1 MKRILTGAILLITA
15 CATAVS
21 QVSLLNESTN
31 GLFRNVNDFVIKP
44 NVMFNTVETKQVII
58 GGGFNDLTFKSNTN
72 GGGLIGY
79 YHPGKLPWSVAA
91 ALDMKSAKHNVET
104 VKEETN
110 GTTTTTTEF
119 KNPAFDTYQGGL
131 RFTIGFPDVMNLSA
145 GIVAHFEGKSKNEAE
160 TTKTERDTTTTTI
173 TEQTKELDI
182 ILGVPVSIQFTP
194 TMHNFFEPYIFIS
207 QDKRIV
213 GGDTAT
219 NAEAGSE
226 SKTTAVEFAL
236 YDKFTVQ
243 NLFPAPWGAET
254 SFWLGLGVGKGAGE
268 GTLVGVEEIERPA
281 YKSVDY
287 ESLGYEVKVTTQ
299 LGMSNLIDFSVGTI
313 QLRVKPMTYF
323 DFLFGVHK
331 SFTFGATVAIAAGAY
346 APLSDL
352 PLALFFGVTPGLQF
366 YNTAKYDESSTG
378 TTKSASRA
386 LTTSA
391 FWSGKVGIS
400 VLMPQNMAF
409 DITLNVNQSGRSI
422 GLYALMAVSL

>member
-15 CATAVS
+15 CTTAVS

-31 GLFRNVNDFVIKP
+31 GLFRNVNDFVVKP
-44 NVMFNTVETKQVII
+44 NVMFNTVEAKQVII
-58 GGGFNDLTFKSNTN
+58 GSGFNDLTFKSNTN

-91 ALDMKSAKHNVET
+91 ALDMKSENHN
-104 VKEETN
+104 EESVTKTN
-110 GTTTTTTEF
+110 GTTTTTTEH

-131 RFTIGFPDVMNLSA
+131 RFTIGFPDIMNLSA
-145 GIVAHFEGKSKNEAE
+145 GIVAHFEGKSQNEAE

-194 TMHNFFEPYIFIS
+194 TIHNFFEPYIFIS

-219 NAEAGSE
+219 NADAGSE

-236 YDKFTVQ
+236 YDKFTMQ
-243 NLFPAPWGAET
+243 NLFPAPFGAET

-268 GTLVGVEEIERPA
+268 GTLVAVEEIEKPA
-281 YKSVDY
+281 YDSVDF
-287 ESLGYEVKVTTQ
+287 ESIGYEVKVATQ
-299 LGMSNLIDFSVGTI
+299 IGMSNLLDFSVGTI

-323 DFLFGVHK
+323 DFLLGVHK

-366 YNTAKYDESSTG
+366 YNTAKYEESSTS
-378 TTKSASRA
+378 TLKSASRA

-391 FWSGKVGIS
+391 FWTGKVGIS
-400 VLMPQNMAF
+400 VLMPKNMAF
-409 DITLNVNQSGRSI
+409 DITLNVNQSGKSI
-422 GLYALMAVSL
+422 GLSALMAVSL

>member
-15 CATAVS
+15 CTTAVS

-422 GLYALMAVSL
+422 GLSALMAVSL

>member
-15 CATAVS
+15 CTTAVS

-58 GGGFNDLTFKSNTN
+58 GSGFNDLTFKSNTN

-91 ALDMKSAKHNVET
+91 ALDMKSENHNVESVT
-104 VKEETN
+104 KTN
-110 GTTTTTTEF
+110 GTTTTTTEH

-131 RFTIGFPDVMNLSA
+131 RFTIGFPDIMNLSA
-145 GIVAHFEGKSKNEAE
+145 GIVAHFEGKSQNEAE

-194 TMHNFFEPYIFIS
+194 TIHNFFEPYIFIS

-219 NAEAGSE
+219 NADAGSE
-226 SKTTAVEFAL
+226 SKITAVEFAL
-236 YDKFTVQ
+236 YDKFTMQ
-243 NLFPAPWGAET
+243 NLFPAPFGAET

-268 GTLVGVEEIERPA
+268 GTLVGVEEIEKPA
-281 YKSVDY
+281 YDSVDF
-287 ESLGYEVKVTTQ
+287 ESIGYEVKVATQ
-299 LGMSNLIDFSVGTI
+299 IGMSNLLDFSVGTI

-323 DFLFGVHK
+323 DFLLGVHK

-366 YNTAKYDESSTG
+366 YNTAKYEESSTS
-378 TTKSASRA
+378 TLKSASRA

-391 FWSGKVGIS
+391 FWTGKVGIS
-400 VLMPQNMAF
+400 VLMPKNMAF
-409 DITLNVNQSGRSI
+409 DITLNVNQSGKSI
-422 GLYALMAVSL
+422 GLSALMAVSL

>member
-104 VKEETN
+104 VKETN

-119 KNPAFDTYQGGL
+119 KNPAFNTYQGGL

-173 TEQTKELDI
+173 TGQTKELDI
-182 ILGVPVSIQFTP
+182 ILGVPVSLTFTP

-281 YKSVDY
+281 YDSVDF
-287 ESLGYEVKVTTQ
+287 ESIGYEVKVTTQ

-409 DITLNVNQSGRSI
+409 DITLNVNQSGKSI
-422 GLYALMAVSL
+422 GLSALMAVSL

>member
-1 MKRILTGAILLITA
+1 MKRIVIGTVMFLLA
-15 CATAVS
+15 CTVAVS
-21 QVSLLNESTN
+21 QVSLLNEATN
-31 GLFRNVNDFVIKP
+31 GLFKNVNDFVIKP

-58 GGGFNDLTFKSNTN
+58 GGGFNDLSFKSNTN

-79 YHPGKLPWSVAA
+79 YHPGKKVHWSVAA
-91 ALDMKSAKHNVET
+91 ALDMKSEKHNVESVT
-104 VKEETN
+104 ETN
-110 GTTTTTTEF
+110 GTTTNSTEH
-119 KNPAFDTYQGGL
+119 KNPAFNNYAGGL
-131 RFTIGFPDVMNLSA
+131 RFNIGFPDIMNLSA

-160 TTKTERDTTTTTI
+160 TTQTKGNTTTTTI
-173 TEQTKELDI
+173 AEQTKELDVT
-182 ILGVPVSIQFTP
+182 LGIPVSIQFTP
-194 TMHNFFEPYIFIS
+194 TMHNFFEPYLFIS

-213 GGDTAT
+213 GGNTAT
-219 NAEAGSE
+219 NADAGSE
-226 SKTTAVEFAL
+226 KNTNFVEFAL
-236 YDKFTVQ
+236 YDKFTMQ
-243 NLFPAPWGAET
+243 NLFPAPFGADT
-254 SFWLGLGVGKGAGE
+254 SFWLGLGVGKGDGL
-268 GTLVGVEEIERPA
+268 GTLVGIAEIEKPA
-281 YKSVDY
+281 YKSVSFD
-287 ESLGYEVKVTTQ
+287 SIGYEVKVATQ
-299 LGMSNLIDFSVGTI
+299 LGMSNLLDFSAGTI

-366 YNTAKYDESSTG
+366 YNTVKYDESSTV

-409 DITLNVNQSGRSI
+409 DITLNVNDSGKSI
-422 GLYALMAVSL
+422 GLSALMAVSL

>member
-44 NVMFNTVETKQVII
+44 NVMFNTVETKQVIV

-91 ALDMKSAKHNVET
+91 ALDMKSEKHNVET
-104 VKEETN
+104 VVETN

-207 QDKRIV
+207 QDKTIV
-213 GGDTAT
+213 AGNTAT

-226 SKTTAVEFAL
+226 NKTTAVEFAL

-281 YKSVDY
+281 YDSVDF
-287 ESLGYEVKVTTQ
+287 ESIGYEVKVTTQ

-409 DITLNVNQSGRSI
+409 DITLNVNQSGKSI
-422 GLYALMAVSL
+422 GLSALMAVSL

>member
-15 CATAVS
+15 CTTAVS

-44 NVMFNTVETKQVII
+44 NVMFNTVETKQVIV

-91 ALDMKSAKHNVET
+91 ALDMKSEKHNVET
-104 VKEETN
+104 VVETN

-119 KNPAFDTYQGGL
+119 KNPAFNTYQGGL

-182 ILGVPVSIQFTP
+182 ILGVPVSLTFTP

-226 SKTTAVEFAL
+226 NKTTAVEFAL

-409 DITLNVNQSGRSI
+409 DITLNVNQSGKSI
-422 GLYALMAVSL
+422 GLSALMAVSL

>member
-44 NVMFNTVETKQVII
+44 NVMFNTVETKQVIV
-58 GGGFNDLTFKSNTN
+58 GGGFNDLTFKSDTN

-91 ALDMKSAKHNVET
+91 ALDMKSARHNVET
-104 VKEETN
+104 VVETN
-110 GTTTTTTEF
+110 GTTTNTIEY

-182 ILGVPVSIQFTP
+182 ILGVPVSLTFTP

-207 QDKRIV
+207 QDKTIV
-213 GGDTAT
+213 AGNTAT

-226 SKTTAVEFAL
+226 NKTTAVEFAL

-281 YKSVDY
+281 YDSVDF
-287 ESLGYEVKVTTQ
+287 ESIGYEVKVATQ

-331 SFTFGATVAIAAGAY
+331 SFTFGATVAVAAGAY

-422 GLYALMAVSL
+422 GLSALMAVSL

>member
-409 DITLNVNQSGRSI
+409 DITLNVNQSGKSI
-422 GLYALMAVSL
+422 GLSALMAVSL

>member
-1 MKRILTGAILLITA
+1 MKRIVIGAAMLLLA
-15 CATAVS
+15 CTTAVS

-44 NVMFNTVETKQVII
+44 NVMFNTVETKQVIV

-91 ALDMKSAKHNVET
+91 ALDMKSEKHNVESVT
-104 VKEETN
+104 ETN
-110 GTTTTTTEF
+110 GTTTNSTEH
-119 KNPAFDTYQGGL
+119 KNPAFNNYAGGL
-131 RFTIGFPDVMNLSA
+131 RFNIGFPDVMNLSA
-145 GIVAHFEGKSKNEAE
+145 GIVAYFEGKSQNGAE
-160 TTKTERDTTTTTI
+160 KTTTAGDKTT
-173 TEQTKELDI
+173 TEIAGQTKELDVT
-182 ILGVPVSIQFTP
+182 LGIPVSIQFTP
-194 TMHNFFEPYIFIS
+194 TMHNFFEPYLFIS

-213 GGDTAT
+213 GGNTAT
-219 NAEAGSE
+219 NADAGSE
-226 SKTTAVEFAL
+226 KNTNFVEFAL
-236 YDKFTVQ
+236 YDKFTMQ
-243 NLFPAPWGAET
+243 NLFPAPFGADT
-254 SFWLGLGVGKGAGE
+254 SFWLGLGVGKGDGL
-268 GTLVGVEEIERPA
+268 GTLVGVAEIEKPA
-281 YKSVDY
+281 YKSVDF
-287 ESLGYEVKVTTQ
+287 ESIGYEVKVATK
-299 LGMSNLIDFSVGTI
+299 LGMSNLLDFSAGTI

-366 YNTAKYDESSTG
+366 YNTSKFDEN
-378 TTKSASRA
+378 TTESASRA

-391 FWSGKVGIS
+391 FWTGKVGIS

-409 DITLNVNQSGRSI
+409 DITLNVNQSGKSI
-422 GLYALMAVSL
+422 GLSALMAVSL

>member
-44 NVMFNTVETKQVII
+44 NVMFNTVETKQVIV

-91 ALDMKSAKHNVET
+91 ALDMKSEKHNVET
-104 VKEETN
+104 VVETN

-173 TEQTKELDI
+173 TGQTKELDI
-182 ILGVPVSIQFTP
+182 ILGVPVSLTFTP

-207 QDKRIV
+207 QDKTIV
-213 GGDTAT
+213 AGNTAT

-268 GTLVGVEEIERPA
+268 GTLVGVEEIEKPA
-281 YKSVDY
+281 YDSVDF
-287 ESLGYEVKVTTQ
+287 ESIGYEVKVATQ

-331 SFTFGATVAIAAGAY
+331 SFTFGATVAVAAGAY

-409 DITLNVNQSGRSI
+409 DITLNVNQSGKSI
-422 GLYALMAVSL
+422 GLSALMAVSL

>member
-44 NVMFNTVETKQVII
+44 NVMFNTVETKQVIV
-58 GGGFNDLTFKSNTN
+58 GGGFNDLTFKSNTK

-91 ALDMKSAKHNVET
+91 ALDMKSAYHNVET
-104 VKEETN
+104 VKEEAN
-110 GTTTTTTEF
+110 GTTTTTEF
-119 KNPAFDTYQGGL
+119 KNPAFNDYAGGL
-131 RFTIGFPDVMNLSA
+131 RFNIGFPDVMNLSA
-145 GIVAHFEGKSKNEAE
+145 GIVAHFEGKSQKEAE
-160 TTKTERDTTTTTI
+160 KTTTVGDTTTTTI
-173 TEQTKELDI
+173 TGQTKELDI
-182 ILGVPVSIQFTP
+182 ILGVPASIQFTP

-207 QDKRIV
+207 QDKTIV
-213 GGDTAT
+213 AGNTAT

-226 SKTTAVEFAL
+226 NKTTAVEFAL

-268 GTLVGVEEIERPA
+268 GTLVGVEEIEKPA
-281 YKSVDY
+281 YDSVDF
-287 ESLGYEVKVTTQ
+287 ESIGYEVKVATQ

-331 SFTFGATVAIAAGAY
+331 SFTFGATVAVAAGAY

-422 GLYALMAVSL
+422 GLSALMAVSL

>member
-91 ALDMKSAKHNVET
+91 ALDMKSEKHNVET
-104 VKEETN
+104 VTETN

-119 KNPAFDTYQGGL
+119 KNPAFNTYQGGL

-182 ILGVPVSIQFTP
+182 ILGVPVSLTFTP

-219 NAEAGSE
+219 NADAGSE
-226 SKTTAVEFAL
+226 NKTTAVEFAL

-281 YKSVDY
+281 YDSVDF
-287 ESLGYEVKVTTQ
+287 ESIGYEVKVTTQ

-409 DITLNVNQSGRSI
+409 DITLNVNQSGKSI
-422 GLYALMAVSL
+422 GLSALMAVSL

>member
-44 NVMFNTVETKQVII
+44 NVMFNTVETKQVIV

-91 ALDMKSAKHNVET
+91 ALDMKSEKHNVET
-104 VKEETN
+104 VVETN

-226 SKTTAVEFAL
+226 NKTTAVEFAL
-236 YDKFTVQ
+236 YDKFTMKD
-243 NLFPAPWGAET
+243 LFPAPLGEET
-254 SFWLGLGVGKGAGE
+254 AFWLGVGVGKGTGT
-268 GTLVGVEEIERPA
+268 GTLVGVEEIEKPA
-281 YKSVDY
+281 YDSVDF
-287 ESLGYEVKVTTQ
+287 ESIGYEVKVATQ

-366 YNTAKYDESSTG
+366 YNTAKYDESDTG

-409 DITLNVNQSGRSI
+409 DITLNVNQSGKSI
-422 GLYALMAVSL
+422 GLSALMAVSL

>member
-44 NVMFNTVETKQVII
+44 NVMFNTVETKQVIV

-91 ALDMKSAKHNVET
+91 ALDMKSEKHNVET
-104 VKEETN
+104 VVETN

-173 TEQTKELDI
+173 TGQTKELDI
-182 ILGVPVSIQFTP
+182 ILGVPVSLTFTP

-207 QDKRIV
+207 QDKTIV
-213 GGDTAT
+213 AGNTAT

-226 SKTTAVEFAL
+226 NKTTAVEFAL

-243 NLFPAPWGAET
+243 NLFPAPFGAET

-268 GTLVGVEEIERPA
+268 GTLVGVEEIEKPA
-281 YKSVDY
+281 YDSVDF
-287 ESLGYEVKVTTQ
+287 ESIGYEVKVATQ

-422 GLYALMAVSL
+422 GLSALMAVSL

>member
-104 VKEETN
+104 VKEEAN
-110 GTTTTTTEF
+110 GTTTTTEF
-119 KNPAFDTYQGGL
+119 KNPAFNTYQGGL

-182 ILGVPVSIQFTP
+182 ILGVPVSLTFTP

-219 NAEAGSE
+219 NADAGSE
-226 SKTTAVEFAL
+226 KNTNFVEYAL
-236 YDKFTVQ
+236 YDKFTMKD
-243 NLFPAPWGAET
+243 LFPAPLGEET
-254 SFWLGLGVGKGAGE
+254 AFWLGVGVGKGTGT
-268 GTLVGVEEIERPA
+268 GTLVGVEEIEKPA
-281 YKSVDY
+281 YDSVDF
-287 ESLGYEVKVTTQ
+287 ESIGYEVKVATQ
-299 LGMSNLIDFSVGTI
+299 IGMSNLLDFSVGTI

-409 DITLNVNQSGRSI
+409 DITLNVNQSGKSI
-422 GLYALMAVSL
+422 GLSALMAVSL

>member
-44 NVMFNTVETKQVII
+44 NVMFNTVETKQVIV
-58 GGGFNDLTFKSNTN
+58 GGGFNDLTFKSDTN

-91 ALDMKSAKHNVET
+91 ALDMKSAYHNVET
-104 VKEETN
+104 VVETN
-110 GTTTTTTEF
+110 GTTTSTIEY

-145 GIVAHFEGKSKNEAE
+145 GIVAHFEGKSQNGAE
-160 TTKTERDTTTTTI
+160 TTTTVGDKTTTTI
-173 TEQTKELDI
+173 KGQTKELDV
-182 ILGVPVSIQFTP
+182 ILGIPVSIQFTP

-219 NAEAGSE
+219 NADAGSE
-226 SKTTAVEFAL
+226 KNTNFVEYAL
-236 YDKFTVQ
+236 YDKFTMKD
-243 NLFPAPWGAET
+243 LFPAPLGEET
-254 SFWLGLGVGKGAGE
+254 AFWLGVGVGKGTGT
-268 GTLVGVEEIERPA
+268 GTLVGVEEIEKPA
-281 YKSVDY
+281 YDSVDF
-287 ESLGYEVKVTTQ
+287 ESIGYEVKVATQ

-331 SFTFGATVAIAAGAY
+331 SFTFGATVAVAAGAY

-366 YNTAKYDESSTG
+366 YNTAKYDESDTG

-409 DITLNVNQSGRSI
+409 DITLNVNQSGKSI
-422 GLYALMAVSL
+422 GLSALMAVSL

>member
-1 MKRILTGAILLITA
+1 MKRLIGGAAMLLLA
-15 CATAVS
+15 CTTAVS

-58 GGGFNDLTFKSNTN
+58 GSGFNDLTFKSNTN
-72 GGGLIGY
+72 GDGLIGY

-91 ALDMKSAKHNVET
+91 ALDMKSENHNVESVT
-104 VKEETN
+104 KTN
-110 GTTTTTTEF
+110 GTTTTTTEH

-131 RFTIGFPDVMNLSA
+131 RFTIGFPDIMDLSA
-145 GIVAHFEGKSKNEAE
+145 GIVAHFEGKSQNEAE

-194 TMHNFFEPYIFIS
+194 TIHNFFEPYIFIS

-219 NAEAGSE
+219 NADAGSE
-226 SKTTAVEFAL
+226 SKITAVEFAL
-236 YDKFTVQ
+236 YDKFTMQ
-243 NLFPAPWGAET
+243 NLFPAPFGAET

-268 GTLVGVEEIERPA
+268 GTLVAVEEIEKPA
-281 YKSVDY
+281 YDSVDF
-287 ESLGYEVKVTTQ
+287 ESIGYEVKVATQ
-299 LGMSNLIDFSVGTI
+299 IGMSNLLDFSVGTI

-323 DFLFGVHK
+323 DFLLGVHK

-366 YNTAKYDESSTG
+366 YNTAKYEESSTS
-378 TTKSASRA
+378 TLKSASRA

-391 FWSGKVGIS
+391 FWTGKVGIS
-400 VLMPQNMAF
+400 VLMPKNMAF
-409 DITLNVNQSGRSI
+409 DITLNVNQSGKSI
-422 GLYALMAVSL
+422 GLSALMAVSL

>member
-44 NVMFNTVETKQVII
+44 NVMFNTVETKQVIV

-104 VKEETN
+104 VVETN

-145 GIVAHFEGKSKNEAE
+145 GIVAHFEGKSQNEAE

-226 SKTTAVEFAL
+226 NKTTAVEFAL

-268 GTLVGVEEIERPA
+268 GTLVGVEEIEKPA
-281 YKSVDY
+281 YDSVDF
-287 ESLGYEVKVTTQ
+287 ESIGYEVKVTTQ

-409 DITLNVNQSGRSI
+409 DITLNVNQSGKSI
-422 GLYALMAVSL
+422 GLSALMAVSL

>member
-104 VKEETN
+104 VKETN

-207 QDKRIV
+207 QDKTIV
-213 GGDTAT
+213 AGNTAT

-226 SKTTAVEFAL
+226 NKTTAVEFAL

-268 GTLVGVEEIERPA
+268 GTLVGVEEIEKPA
-281 YKSVDY
+281 YDSVDF
-287 ESLGYEVKVTTQ
+287 ESIGYEVKVATQ

-331 SFTFGATVAIAAGAY
+331 SFTFGATVAVAAGAY

-409 DITLNVNQSGRSI
+409 DITLNVNQSGKSI
-422 GLYALMAVSL
+422 GLSALMAVSL

>member
-15 CATAVS
+15 CTTAVS

-58 GGGFNDLTFKSNTN
+58 GSGFNDLTFKSNTN

-91 ALDMKSAKHNVET
+91 ALDMKSENHNVESVT
-104 VKEETN
+104 KTN
-110 GTTTTTTEF
+110 GTTTTTTEH

-131 RFTIGFPDVMNLSA
+131 RFNIGFPDIMNLSA
-145 GIVAHFEGKSKNEAE
+145 GIVAHFEGKSQNEAE

-194 TMHNFFEPYIFIS
+194 TIHNFFEPYIFIS

-219 NAEAGSE
+219 NADAGSE

-236 YDKFTVQ
+236 YDKFTMQ
-243 NLFPAPWGAET
+243 NLFPAPFGAET

-268 GTLVGVEEIERPA
+268 GTLVAVEEIEKPA
-281 YKSVDY
+281 YDSVDF
-287 ESLGYEVKVTTQ
+287 ESIGYEVKVATQ
-299 LGMSNLIDFSVGTI
+299 IGMSNLLDFSVGTI

-323 DFLFGVHK
+323 DFLLGVHK

-366 YNTAKYDESSTG
+366 YNTAKYEESSTS
-378 TTKSASRA
+378 TLKSASRA

-391 FWSGKVGIS
+391 FWTGKVGIS
-400 VLMPQNMAF
+400 VLMPKNMAF
-409 DITLNVNQSGRSI
+409 DITLNVNQSGKSI
-422 GLYALMAVSL
+422 GLSALMAVSL

>member
-104 VKEETN
+104 VKEEAN
-110 GTTTTTTEF
+110 GTTTTTEF
-119 KNPAFDTYQGGL
+119 KNPAFNTYQGGL

-173 TEQTKELDI
+173 TGQTKELDI
-182 ILGVPVSIQFTP
+182 ILGVPVSLTFTP

-207 QDKRIV
+207 QDKTIV
-213 GGDTAT
+213 AGNTAT

-268 GTLVGVEEIERPA
+268 GTLVGVEEIEKPA
-281 YKSVDY
+281 YDSVDF
-287 ESLGYEVKVTTQ
+287 ESIGYEVKVATQ
-299 LGMSNLIDFSVGTI
+299 IGMSNLLDFSVGTI

-331 SFTFGATVAIAAGAY
+331 SFTFGATVAVAAGAY

-409 DITLNVNQSGRSI
+409 DITLNVNQSGKSI
-422 GLYALMAVSL
+422 GLSALMAVSL

>member
-104 VKEETN
+104 VKEEAN
-110 GTTTTTTEF
+110 GTTTTTEF
-119 KNPAFDTYQGGL
+119 KNPAFNTYQGGL

-173 TEQTKELDI
+173 TGQTKELDI
-182 ILGVPVSIQFTP
+182 ILGVPVSLTFTP

-207 QDKRIV
+207 QDKTIV
-213 GGDTAT
+213 AGNTAT

-268 GTLVGVEEIERPA
+268 GTLVGVEEIEKPA
-281 YKSVDY
+281 YDSVDF
-287 ESLGYEVKVTTQ
+287 ESIGYEVKVATQ

-331 SFTFGATVAIAAGAY
+331 SFTFGATVAVAAGAY

-422 GLYALMAVSL
+422 GLSALMAVSL

>member
-15 CATAVS
+15 CTTAVS

-58 GGGFNDLTFKSNTN
+58 GSGFNDLTFKSNTN

-91 ALDMKSAKHNVET
+91 ALDMKSENHNVESVT
-104 VKEETN
+104 KTN
-110 GTTTTTTEF
+110 GTTTTTTEH

-131 RFTIGFPDVMNLSA
+131 RFTIGFPDIMNLSA
-145 GIVAHFEGKSKNEAE
+145 GIVAHFEGKSQNEAE
-160 TTKTERDTTTTTI
+160 TTKTERNTTTTTI

-194 TMHNFFEPYIFIS
+194 TIHNFFEPYIFIS

-219 NAEAGSE
+219 NADAGSE

-236 YDKFTVQ
+236 YDKFTMQ
-243 NLFPAPWGAET
+243 NLFPAPFGAET

-268 GTLVGVEEIERPA
+268 GTLVGVEEIEKPA
-281 YKSVDY
+281 YDSVDF
-287 ESLGYEVKVTTQ
+287 ESIGYEVKVATQ
-299 LGMSNLIDFSVGTI
+299 IGMSNLLDFSVGTI

-323 DFLFGVHK
+323 DFLLGVHK

-366 YNTAKYDESSTG
+366 YNTAKYEESSTS
-378 TTKSASRA
+378 TLKSASRA

-391 FWSGKVGIS
+391 FWTGKVGIS
-400 VLMPQNMAF
+400 VLMPKNMAF
-409 DITLNVNQSGRSI
+409 DITLNVNQSGKSI
-422 GLYALMAVSL
+422 GLSALMAVSL

>member
-91 ALDMKSAKHNVET
+91 ALDMKSEKHNVET
-104 VKEETN
+104 VKETN

-182 ILGVPVSIQFTP
+182 ILGVPVSLTFTP

-207 QDKRIV
+207 QDKTIV
-213 GGDTAT
+213 AGNTAT

-226 SKTTAVEFAL
+226 NKTTAVEFAL

-268 GTLVGVEEIERPA
+268 GTLVGVEEIEKPA
-281 YKSVDY
+281 YDSVDF

-299 LGMSNLIDFSVGTI
+299 LGMSNLLDFSVGTI

-331 SFTFGATVAIAAGAY
+331 SFTFGATVAVAAGAY

-422 GLYALMAVSL
+422 GLSALMAVSL

>member
-15 CATAVS
+15 CTTAVS

-31 GLFRNVNDFVIKP
+31 GLFRNVNDFVVKP

-58 GGGFNDLTFKSNTN
+58 GSGFNDLTFKSNTN

-91 ALDMKSAKHNVET
+91 ALDMKSENHNVESVT
-104 VKEETN
+104 KTN
-110 GTTTTTTEF
+110 GTTTTTTEH

-131 RFTIGFPDVMNLSA
+131 RFTIGFPDIMNLSA
-145 GIVAHFEGKSKNEAE
+145 GIVAHFEGKSQNEAE

-194 TMHNFFEPYIFIS
+194 TIHNFFEPYIFIS

-219 NAEAGSE
+219 NADAGSE
-226 SKTTAVEFAL
+226 SKITAVEFAL
-236 YDKFTVQ
+236 YDKFTMQ
-243 NLFPAPWGAET
+243 NLFPAPFGAET

-268 GTLVGVEEIERPA
+268 GTLVGVEEIEKPA
-281 YKSVDY
+281 YDSVDF
-287 ESLGYEVKVTTQ
+287 ESIGYEVKVATQ
-299 LGMSNLIDFSVGTI
+299 IGMSNLLDFSVGTI

-323 DFLFGVHK
+323 DFLLGVHK

-366 YNTAKYDESSTG
+366 YNTAKYEESSTS
-378 TTKSASRA
+378 TLKSASRA

-391 FWSGKVGIS
+391 FWTGKVGIS
-400 VLMPQNMAF
+400 VLMPKNMAF
-409 DITLNVNQSGRSI
+409 DITLNVNQSGKSI
-422 GLYALMAVSL
+422 GLSALMAVSL

>member
-1 MKRILTGAILLITA
+1 MKRLIGGAAMLLLA
-15 CATAVS
+15 CTTAVS

-44 NVMFNTVETKQVII
+44 NVMFNTVETKQVIV

-91 ALDMKSAKHNVET
+91 ALDMKSEKHNVESVT
-104 VKEETN
+104 ETN
-110 GTTTTTTEF
+110 GTTTNSTEY

-131 RFTIGFPDVMNLSA
+131 RFNIGFPDIMNLSA
-145 GIVAHFEGKSKNEAE
+145 GIVAYFEGKSKNGAE
-160 TTKTERDTTTTTI
+160 TTTTVGDKTTTKI
-173 TEQTKELDI
+173 AEQEKELDV
-182 ILGVPVSIQFTP
+182 ILGIPVSIQFTP
-194 TMHNFFEPYIFIS
+194 TMHNFFEPYLFIS

-213 GGDTAT
+213 GGDTAP
-219 NAEAGSE
+219 NADAGSE
-226 SKTTAVEFAL
+226 KNTNFVEFAL
-236 YDKFTVQ
+236 YDKFTMQ
-243 NLFPAPWGAET
+243 NLFPAPFGADT
-254 SFWLGLGVGKGAGE
+254 SFWLGLGVGKGDGL
-268 GTLVGVEEIERPA
+268 GTLVGIAEIEKPA
-281 YKSVDY
+281 YKSVNFD
-287 ESLGYEVKVTTQ
+287 SIGYEVKVATQ
-299 LGMSNLIDFSVGTI
+299 IGMSNLLDFSAGTI

-366 YNTAKYDESSTG
+366 YNTVKYDESSTV

-409 DITLNVNQSGRSI
+409 DITLNVNQSGKSI
-422 GLYALMAVSL
+422 GLSALMAVSL

>member
-1 MKRILTGAILLITA
+1 MKRLISGTVLFLMA
-15 CATAVS
+15 CAVATS
-21 QVSLLNESTN
+21 QASLLNETTN

-44 NVMFNTVETKQVII
+44 NVMFNTVDTKQVIV
-58 GGGFNDLTFKSNTN
+58 GGGFNDLNFKSNTN

-79 YHPGKLPWSVAA
+79 YHPSKLPWSVAV
-91 ALDMKSAKHNVET
+91 ALDMKSEKHNVESVT
-104 VKEETN
+104 ESN
-110 GTTTTTTEF
+110 GTTTTIEF
-119 KNPAFDTYQGGL
+119 KNPAFNNYAGGL

-160 TTKTERDTTTTTI
+160 TETQKNNTTTTI
-173 TEQTKELDI
+173 IAEQTKELDV
-182 ILGVPVSIQFTP
+182 ILGFPVSIQFTS

-213 GGDTAT
+213 GGNT
-219 NAEAGSE
+219 NDNADAGSE
-226 SKTTAVEFAL
+226 KTTDWVEFAL
-236 YDKFTVQ
+236 YDKFTMQ
-243 NLFPAPWGAET
+243 NLLPKPFGTET
-254 SFWLGLGVGKGAGE
+254 SFWLGLGVGKGDGL
-268 GTLVGVEEIERPA
+268 GTLVGVEEIEKPA
-281 YKSVDY
+281 YQPVTF
-287 ESLGYEVKVTTQ
+287 ESIGYEVKVSTQ
-299 LGMSNLIDFSVGTI
+299 IGMSNLLDFSAGTI

-366 YNTAKYDESSTG
+366 YNTSKFDENTTST
-378 TTKSASRA
+378 TQSASRA

-400 VLMPQNMAF
+400 ILLPKNMLF
-409 DITLNVNQSGRSI
+409 DITLNVNESGKSI
-422 GLYALMAVSL
+422 GLSALMSVSL

>member
-1 MKRILTGAILLITA
+1 MLLLA
-15 CATAVS
+15 CTTAVS

-58 GGGFNDLTFKSNTN
+58 GSGFNDLTFKSNTN

-91 ALDMKSAKHNVET
+91 ALDMKSENHNVESVT
-104 VKEETN
+104 KTN
-110 GTTTTTTEF
+110 GTTTTTTEH

-131 RFTIGFPDVMNLSA
+131 RFTIGFPDIMNLSA
-145 GIVAHFEGKSKNEAE
+145 GIVAHFEGKSQNEAE

-194 TMHNFFEPYIFIS
+194 TIHNFFEPYIFIS

-219 NAEAGSE
+219 NADAGSE

-236 YDKFTVQ
+236 YDKFTMQ
-243 NLFPAPWGAET
+243 NLFPAPFGAET

-268 GTLVGVEEIERPA
+268 GTLVAVEEIEKPA
-281 YKSVDY
+281 YDSVDF
-287 ESLGYEVKVTTQ
+287 ESIGYEVKVATQ
-299 LGMSNLIDFSVGTI
+299 IGMSNLLDFSVGTI

-323 DFLFGVHK
+323 DFLLGVHK

-366 YNTAKYDESSTG
+366 YNTAKYEESSTS
-378 TTKSASRA
+378 TLKSASRA

-391 FWSGKVGIS
+391 FWTGKVGIS
-400 VLMPQNMAF
+400 VLMPKNMAF
-409 DITLNVNQSGRSI
+409 DITLNVNQSGKSI
-422 GLYALMAVSL
+422 GLSALMAVSL

>member
-91 ALDMKSAKHNVET
+91 ALDMKSEKHNVET
-104 VKEETN
+104 VVETN

-119 KNPAFDTYQGGL
+119 KNPAFNTYQGGL

-213 GGDTAT
+213 GGNTAT
-219 NAEAGSE
+219 NADAGSE
-226 SKTTAVEFAL
+226 NKTTAVEFAL

-268 GTLVGVEEIERPA
+268 GTLVGVEEIEKPA
-281 YKSVDY
+281 YDSVDF
-287 ESLGYEVKVTTQ
+287 ESIGYEVKVATQ

-331 SFTFGATVAIAAGAY
+331 SFTFGATVAVAAGAY

-409 DITLNVNQSGRSI
+409 DITLNVNQSGKSI
-422 GLYALMAVSL
+422 GLSALMAVSL

>member
-15 CATAVS
+15 CTTAVS

-58 GGGFNDLTFKSNTN
+58 GSGFNDLTFKSNTN

-91 ALDMKSAKHNVET
+91 ALDMKSENHNVESVT
-104 VKEETN
+104 KTN
-110 GTTTTTTEF
+110 GTTTTTTEH
-119 KNPAFDTYQGGL
+119 KKPAFDTYQGGL
-131 RFTIGFPDVMNLSA
+131 RFTIGFPDIMNLSA
-145 GIVAHFEGKSKNEAE
+145 GIVAHFEGKSQNEAE

-194 TMHNFFEPYIFIS
+194 TIHNFFEPYIFIS

-219 NAEAGSE
+219 NADAGSE

-236 YDKFTVQ
+236 YDKFTMQ
-243 NLFPAPWGAET
+243 NLFPAPFGAET

-268 GTLVGVEEIERPA
+268 GTLVAVEEIEKPA
-281 YKSVDY
+281 YDSVDF
-287 ESLGYEVKVTTQ
+287 ESIGYEVKVATQ
-299 LGMSNLIDFSVGTI
+299 IGMSNLLDFSVGTI

-323 DFLFGVHK
+323 DFLLGVHK

-366 YNTAKYDESSTG
+366 YNTAKYEESSTS
-378 TTKSASRA
+378 TLKSASRA

-391 FWSGKVGIS
+391 FWTGKVGIS
-400 VLMPQNMAF
+400 VLMPKNMAF
-409 DITLNVNQSGRSI
+409 DITLNVNQSGKSI
-422 GLYALMAVSL
+422 GLSALMAVSL

>member
-15 CATAVS
+15 CTTAVS

-58 GGGFNDLTFKSNTN
+58 GSGFNDLTFKSNTN

-91 ALDMKSAKHNVET
+91 ALDMKSENHNVESVT
-104 VKEETN
+104 KTN
-110 GTTTTTTEF
+110 GTTTTTTEH

-131 RFTIGFPDVMNLSA
+131 RFTIGFPDIMNLSA
-145 GIVAHFEGKSKNEAE
+145 GIVAHFEGKSQNEAE
-160 TTKTERDTTTTTI
+160 TTKTERNTTTTTI

-194 TMHNFFEPYIFIS
+194 TIHNFFEPYIFIS

-219 NAEAGSE
+219 NADAGSE

-236 YDKFTVQ
+236 YDKFTMQ
-243 NLFPAPWGAET
+243 NLFPAPFGAET

-268 GTLVGVEEIERPA
+268 GTLVAVEEIEKPA
-281 YKSVDY
+281 YDSVDF
-287 ESLGYEVKVTTQ
+287 ESIGYEVKVATQ
-299 LGMSNLIDFSVGTI
+299 IGMSNLLDFSVGTI

-323 DFLFGVHK
+323 DFLLGVHK

-366 YNTAKYDESSTG
+366 YNTAKYEESSTS
-378 TTKSASRA
+378 TLKSASRA

-391 FWSGKVGIS
+391 FWTGKVGIS
-400 VLMPQNMAF
+400 VLMPKNMAF
-409 DITLNVNQSGRSI
+409 DITLNVNQSGKSI
-422 GLYALMAVSL
+422 GLSALMAVSL

>member
-91 ALDMKSAKHNVET
+91 ALDMKSEKHNVET
-104 VKEETN
+104 VVETN

-145 GIVAHFEGKSKNEAE
+145 GIVAHFEGKSKKEAE

-182 ILGVPVSIQFTP
+182 ILGVPVSLTFTP

-219 NAEAGSE
+219 NADAGSE

-287 ESLGYEVKVTTQ
+287 ESLGYEVKVATQ
-299 LGMSNLIDFSVGTI
+299 IGMSNLIDFSVGTI

-422 GLYALMAVSL
+422 GLSALMAVSL

>member
-1 MKRILTGAILLITA
+1 MKRLIGGAAMLLLA
-15 CATAVS
+15 CTTAVS

-44 NVMFNTVETKQVII
+44 NVMFNTVETKQVIV

-91 ALDMKSAKHNVET
+91 ALDMKSEKHNVESVT
-104 VKEETN
+104 ETN
-110 GTTTTTTEF
+110 GTTTNSTEH
-119 KNPAFDTYQGGL
+119 KNPAFNNYAGGL
-131 RFTIGFPDVMNLSA
+131 RFNIGFPDVMNLSA
-145 GIVAHFEGKSKNEAE
+145 GIVAYFEGKSQNGAE
-160 TTKTERDTTTTTI
+160 KTTTAGDKTT
-173 TEQTKELDI
+173 TEIAGQTKELDVT
-182 ILGVPVSIQFTP
+182 LGIPVSIQFTP
-194 TMHNFFEPYIFIS
+194 TMHNFFEPYLFIS

-213 GGDTAT
+213 GGNTAT
-219 NAEAGSE
+219 NADAGSE
-226 SKTTAVEFAL
+226 KNTNFVEFAL
-236 YDKFTVQ
+236 YDKFTMQ
-243 NLFPAPWGAET
+243 NLFPAPFGADT
-254 SFWLGLGVGKGAGE
+254 SFWLGLGVGKGDGL
-268 GTLVGVEEIERPA
+268 GTLVGVAEIEKPA
-281 YKSVDY
+281 YKSVDF
-287 ESLGYEVKVTTQ
+287 ESIGYEVKVATQ
-299 LGMSNLIDFSVGTI
+299 LGMSNLLDFSAGTI

-366 YNTAKYDESSTG
+366 YNTSKFDEN
-378 TTKSASRA
+378 TTESASRA

-391 FWSGKVGIS
+391 FWTGKVGIS

-409 DITLNVNQSGRSI
+409 DITLNVNQSGKSI
-422 GLYALMAVSL
+422 GLSALMAVSL

>member
-15 CATAVS
+15 CTTAVS

-44 NVMFNTVETKQVII
+44 NVMFNTVETKQVIV

-91 ALDMKSAKHNVET
+91 ALDMKSEKHNVET
-104 VKEETN
+104 VVETN

-207 QDKRIV
+207 QDKTIV
-213 GGDTAT
+213 AGNTAT

-409 DITLNVNQSGRSI
+409 DITLNVNQSGKSI
-422 GLYALMAVSL
+422 GLSALMAVSL

>member
-1 MKRILTGAILLITA
+1 MKRLIGGAAMLLLA
-15 CATAVS
+15 CTTAVS

-44 NVMFNTVETKQVII
+44 NVMFNTVETKQVIV

-91 ALDMKSAKHNVET
+91 ALDMKSEKHNVESVT
-104 VKEETN
+104 ETN
-110 GTTTTTTEF
+110 GTTTNSTEY

-131 RFTIGFPDVMNLSA
+131 RFNIGFPDIMNLSA

-160 TTKTERDTTTTTI
+160 TTTTVGDKTTTKI
-173 TEQTKELDI
+173 AEQEKELDVT
-182 ILGVPVSIQFTP
+182 LGIPVSIQFTP
-194 TMHNFFEPYIFIS
+194 TMHNFFEPYLFIS

-213 GGDTAT
+213 GGNTAT
-219 NAEAGSE
+219 NADAGSE
-226 SKTTAVEFAL
+226 KNTNFVEFAL
-236 YDKFTVQ
+236 YDKFTMQ
-243 NLFPAPWGAET
+243 NLFPAPFGADT
-254 SFWLGLGVGKGAGE
+254 SFWLGLGVGKGDGL
-268 GTLVGVEEIERPA
+268 GTLVGIAEIEKPA
-281 YKSVDY
+281 YKSVDFD
-287 ESLGYEVKVTTQ
+287 SIGYEVKVATQ
-299 LGMSNLIDFSVGTI
+299 IGMSNLLDFSAGTI

-366 YNTAKYDESSTG
+366 YNTVKYDESSTV

-409 DITLNVNQSGRSI
+409 DITLNVNDSGKSI
-422 GLYALMAVSL
+422 GLSALMAVSL

>member
-91 ALDMKSAKHNVET
+91 ALDMKSAYHNVES
-104 VKEETN
+104 VVETN

-145 GIVAHFEGKSKNEAE
+145 GIVAHFEGKSQKEAE
-160 TTKTERDTTTTTI
+160 KTTTVGDTTTTTI
-173 TEQTKELDI
+173 EEQTKELDV
-182 ILGVPVSIQFTP
+182 ILGIPVSIQFTP
-194 TMHNFFEPYIFIS
+194 EMYNFFEPYIFIS
-207 QDKRIV
+207 SDTKI
-213 GGDTAT
+213 DTAG
-219 NAEAGSE
+219 NEE
-226 SKTTAVEFAL
+226 QTTLSEFAL

-243 NLFPAPWGAET
+243 NLFPAPFGAET
-254 SFWLGLGVGKGAGE
+254 SFWLGLGVGKGDDL
-268 GTLVGVEEIERPA
+268 GTLVGVEEIEKPA
-281 YKSVDY
+281 YQAVDY
-287 ESLGYEVKVTTQ
+287 DPDKKDETVGYEVKVATQ
-299 LGMSNLIDFSVGTI
+299 IGMSNLLDFSVGTI

-366 YNTAKYDESSTG
+366 YNTVRYEESLQG

-422 GLYALMAVSL
+422 GLSALMAVSL

>member
-1 MKRILTGAILLITA
+1 MKRLIGGAAMLLLA
-15 CATAVS
+15 CTTAVS

-58 GGGFNDLTFKSNTN
+58 GSGFNDLTFKSNTN

-91 ALDMKSAKHNVET
+91 ALDMKSENHNVESVT
-104 VKEETN
+104 KTN
-110 GTTTTTTEF
+110 GTTTTTTEH

-131 RFTIGFPDVMNLSA
+131 RFTIGFPDIMNLSA
-145 GIVAHFEGKSKNEAE
+145 GIVAHFEGKSQNEAE

-194 TMHNFFEPYIFIS
+194 TIHNFFEPYIFIS

-219 NAEAGSE
+219 NADAGSE

-236 YDKFTVQ
+236 YDKFTMQ
-243 NLFPAPWGAET
+243 NLFPAPFGAET

-268 GTLVGVEEIERPA
+268 GTLVAVEEIEKPA
-281 YKSVDY
+281 YDSVDF
-287 ESLGYEVKVTTQ
+287 ESIGYEVKVATQ
-299 LGMSNLIDFSVGTI
+299 IGMSNLLDFSVGTI

-323 DFLFGVHK
+323 DFLLGVHK

-366 YNTAKYDESSTG
+366 YNTAKYEESSTS
-378 TTKSASRA
+378 TLKSASRA

-391 FWSGKVGIS
+391 FWTGKVGIS
-400 VLMPQNMAF
+400 VLMPKNMAF
-409 DITLNVNQSGRSI
+409 DITLNVNQSGKSI
-422 GLYALMAVSL
+422 GLSALMAASL

>member
-104 VKEETN
+104 VKETN

-119 KNPAFDTYQGGL
+119 KNPAFNTYQGGL

-182 ILGVPVSIQFTP
+182 ILGVPVSLTFTP

-219 NAEAGSE
+219 NADAGSE
-226 SKTTAVEFAL
+226 NKTTAVEFAL

-281 YKSVDY
+281 YDSVDF
-287 ESLGYEVKVTTQ
+287 ESIGYEVKVTTQ

-409 DITLNVNQSGRSI
+409 DITLNVNQSGKSI
-422 GLYALMAVSL
+422 GLSALMAVSL